1 MLLVLKRHNTLIDTV
16 YQKDSYFVNVKRT
29 NTIGYI
35 GNALASTTMYN
46 SQRATELG

>member
-1 MLLVLKRHNTLIDTV
+1 MLLVLKRHKTLIDTV
-16 YQKDSYFVNVKRT
+16 YQKDIYFVNVKRT
-29 NTIGYI
+29 ITFAYI